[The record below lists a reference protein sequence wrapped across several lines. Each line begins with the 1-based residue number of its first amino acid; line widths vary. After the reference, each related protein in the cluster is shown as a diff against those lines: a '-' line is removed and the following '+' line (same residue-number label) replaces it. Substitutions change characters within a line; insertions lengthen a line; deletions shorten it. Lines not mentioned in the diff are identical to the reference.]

1 VLWILVEHDLVGKP
15 ESTFPDHAL
24 MPARPVRIGRSET
37 GLGLFAT
44 KAIARGVPIVSYRGP
59 RIPTAHAH
67 ERERRFGA
75 KYMFELNRRWTIDG
89 SPRWNL
95 GRYANHSCRP
105 NTEPVARSGR
115 VKLVA
120 LRPILPGEE
129 ITFDYGEEY
138 FALFFKN
145 SGCRC
150 ADCRVKAARRRA
162 RVRRR

>member
-1 VLWILVEHDLVGKP
+1 
-15 ESTFPDHAL
+15 
-24 MPARPVRIGRSET
+24 MPARPVRVGRSAT

-44 KAIARGVPIVSYRGP
+44 KAIARGAPIVSYRGP
-59 RIPTAHAH
+59 RIPTREAH
-67 ERERRFGA
+67 EREGRFGA
-75 KYMFELNRRWTIDG
+75 KYMFELNRTWTIDG

-105 NTEPVARSGR
+105 NTEPVAHKGR

-120 LRPILPGEE
+120 LRLIKPGEE
-129 ITFDYGEEY
+129 ITFDYGAEY
-138 FALFFKN
+138 FALFFKK

-150 ADCRVKAARRRA
+150 AGCRAKAERRRA

>member
-1 VLWILVEHDLVGKP
+1 
-15 ESTFPDHAL
+15 
-24 MPARPVRIGRSET
+24 MPARYVRVGRSAT

-44 KAIARGVPIVSYRGP
+44 KAIARGAPIVSYRGP
-59 RIPTAHAH
+59 RIPTLEAQ

-75 KYMFELNRRWTIDG
+75 KYMFELNRRWSIDG

-105 NTEPVARSGR
+105 NAEPVARKGR

-138 FALFFKN
+138 FALFFRK

-150 ADCRVKAARRRA
+150 ADCRATAERRRA
-162 RVRRR
+162 RARRR

>member
-1 VLWILVEHDLVGKP
+1 V
-15 ESTFPDHAL
+15 
-24 MPARPVRIGRSET
+24 PARPVRVGRSAT

-44 KAIARGVPIVSYRGP
+44 KAIARGVPIVSYRGA

-105 NTEPVARSGR
+105 NTKPVARDGR

-120 LRPILPGEE
+120 LRTILPGEE

-138 FALFFKN
+138 FALFFKK

-150 ADCRVKAARRRA
+150 ADCRAKAARRRA
-162 RVRRR
+162 RARRG

>member
-1 VLWILVEHDLVGKP
+1 
-15 ESTFPDHAL
+15 
-24 MPARPVRIGRSET
+24 MPARPVRVGRSAT

-44 KAIARGVPIVSYRGP
+44 RAIARGVPIVSYRGP
-59 RIPTAHAH
+59 RIATAHAH

-89 SPRWNL
+89 SPRWNSAATPIIPA
-95 GRYANHSCRP
+95 GP
-105 NTEPVARSGR
+105 NTKPVARDGR

-138 FALFFKN
+138 FVLFFKK

-150 ADCRVKAARRRA
+150 ADCRAKAARRRA
-162 RVRRR
+162 PARRG